1 MTTDIDNVKPID
13 EDTIL
18 GKVKVDK
25 KLSLKTLTSTQKDTC
40 IRRSI
45 EKTINAMGLENSI
58 GRQEDF
64 NIAIL
69 FSDNPEAVMSQLN
82 VFVIPTINEYIETE
96 LNESSSRYNRSMIL
110 FESEVQ
116 KDKLFIRW
124 SV

>member
-1 MTTDIDNVKPID
+1 
-13 EDTIL
+13 
-18 GKVKVDK
+18 
-25 KLSLKTLTSTQKDTC
+25 
-40 IRRSI
+40 
-45 EKTINAMGLENSI
+45 
-58 GRQEDF
+58 
-64 NIAIL
+64 
-69 FSDNPEAVMSQLN
+69 

>member
-1 MTTDIDNVKPID
+1 MNDIDNVKPID

-25 KLSLKTLTSTQKDTC
+25 KLSLKTLTSAQKDTC
-40 IRRSI
+40 IRRGI
-45 EKTINAMGLENSI
+45 EKTINAMSLENSI
-58 GRQEDF
+58 GHQEDF
-64 NIAIL
+64 NVAIL

-82 VFVIPTINEYIETE
+82 VFIIPTINEYIETE